1 MVDALRFT
9 GRTEIPFAALGQ
21 CARGAADGIAV
32 YHGSGAEQPPSPTRR
47 GHCEERSEEAIPI
60 PLALGQEIAS
70 LALAMT
76 LRVSFAACGGG
87 VRRLRQAPNRSRS
100 APRSS

>member
-1 MVDALRFT
+1 MHYGLQV
-9 GRTEIPFAALGQ
+9 GR
-21 CARGAADGIAV
+21 R
-32 YHGSGAEQPPSPTRR
+32 SRSPPSDSAREGQQTGSQYSMEAAPNSPLRR
-47 GHCEERSEEAIPI
+47 PAAVIATSEARSNPH

-100 APRSS
+100 AP